1 MKSFVDEKDIYNL
14 NKMGIDYETDI
25 IVFINEMKGY
35 FYKTW
40 SPIYHSKINTMK
52 STTIEEFNKLI
63 GDYPSE
69 KGYNILSDSFSI
81 AEDDD
86 LDLLS
91 EKTEIILNYL
101 YNISF

>member
-14 NKMGIDYETDI
+14 NKMGIDYDIDI

-40 SPIYHSKINTMK
+40 SPIHHSKINNMK
-52 STTIEEFNKLI
+52 SNTIEEFNKII
-63 GDYPSE
+63 GNYPSNE
-69 KGYNILSDSFSI
+69 GYNILSDSFSI

-91 EKTEIILNYL
+91 EKTESILNYL